1 MKRLYISFSRTSP
14 DIEVGYTEKKTV
26 REAIKKTLECEKFK
40 YPAEVSVTFTD
51 NAYIHKLNKAYR
63 GVDRH
68 TDVLSFPLYEDGD
81 FSPKECALSACLG
94 DIVISVE
101 RCREQAG
108 EIGNTMLRELAF
120 LTVHSTLHLLGY
132 DHERS
137 ESDDALQCQRQREI
151 TEKLL
156 IDEEK

>member
-1 MKRLYISFSRTSP
+1 MKELYISFSRTSP
-14 DIEVGYTEKKTV
+14 DVKVGYIEKKTV
-26 REAIKKTLECEKFK
+26 REAIKNTLEYEGFE

-51 NAYIHKLNKAYR
+51 NEYIHALNKEYR

-68 TDVLSFPLYEDGD
+68 TDVLSFPLYEDGE
-81 FSPKECALSACLG
+81 FPEAECSISACLG
-94 DIVISVE
+94 DIVISLE
-101 RCREQAG
+101 RCKEQAR

-137 ESDDALQCQRQREI
+137 KEDDEIQCQKQREI
-151 TEKLL
+151 TDKLI
-156 IDEEK
+156 IDEE